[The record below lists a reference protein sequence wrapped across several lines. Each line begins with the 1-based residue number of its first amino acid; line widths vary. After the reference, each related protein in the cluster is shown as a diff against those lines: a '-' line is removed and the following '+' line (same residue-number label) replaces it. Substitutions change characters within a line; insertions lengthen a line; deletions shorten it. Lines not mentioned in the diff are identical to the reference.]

1 MKLTAEDGRSVVAG
15 THPEWVTKWGTVDE
29 VGTWMSG
36 EYVMA
41 GVFMH
46 TPSGKHYRI
55 RWVRSD
61 RELPFEY
68 ANPTP
73 VEVVRREVKRYEW
86 QTV

>member
-15 THPEWVTKWGTVDE
+15 THPEWVTQRDTVDE
-29 VGTWMSG
+29 VGTWMG
-36 EYVMA
+36 GGAVLA

-46 TPSGKHYRI
+46 IPSEKHYRI

-61 RELPFEY
+61 SELPFEY

-73 VEVVRREVKRYEW
+73 VEVVRRVVERVEW
-86 QTV
+86 EAA